1 MTERLRRAGQLSWAV
16 VGVVVLLSVVGLVV
30 WTVRV
35 VVPPLILAG
44 AIVFLL
50 NPVVSRLN
58 RRGIPRAVAAGI
70 TYLGVMGFITLV
82 GVLVVPL
89 AGAQSREL
97 SQDWPEI
104 RAKAERW
111 VDARA
116 EESKGKF
123 WEFDRKEI
131 GEALSNE
138 RLPVR
143 QQFERALKL
152 GVAVFNV
159 LLILVLAPIIAFYLL
174 VDLPNVRKA
183 TESLIPPGAEQEVMH
198 VARRLN
204 RAVGGFF
211 RGQLTVALMVGVL
224 CSIGLFAIGLRFWFL
239 VGMIA
244 GFFNI
249 IPLIGPWV
257 GGIPGLVIALT
268 TGSPLQA
275 LGVVLVMVG
284 VQQVDNHLI
293 TPQVMHRAVQ
303 LHPAAVVLALLAGG
317 HLGGFFGLLFAVPV
331 AAALKIIAGHLWR
344 VHVLGQPVP
353 EVTAKYEGEAGPGL
367 VKRVVAERG
376 DSPGADPQTD
386 VATGPETG
394 VAPDRTVRPG
404 G

>member
-1 MTERLRRAGQLSWAV
+1 MRSRRAALLVTERLRRAGQLSWAV

-211 RGQLTVALMVGVL
+211 RGQLMVALIVGVL

-257 GGIPGLVIALT
+257 GGLPGVAIALT

-275 LGVVLVMVG
+275 LGVVLIMVS
-284 VQQVDNHLI
+284 VQQVDNHFI

-303 LHPAAVVLALLAGG
+303 LHPAAVVLALVAGG
-317 HLGGFFGLLFAVPV
+317 HLGGFLGLLFAVPLTAV
-331 AAALKIIAGHLWR
+331 LKIILGHLWR
-344 VHVLGQPVP
+344 VHILGEPLAQAP
-353 EVTAKYEGEAGPGL
+353 ADGDGDRGPGL
-367 VKRVVAERG
+367 VQHVV
-376 DSPGADPQTD
+376 DSSGEKDEKDEKEEQA
-386 VATGPETG
+386 A
-394 VAPDRTVRPG
+394 APSR
-404 G
+404 